1 VRFGVY
7 PLGIAGGPDGIASGP
22 PDDMN
27 RIIAAITE
35 LQGDR
40 APVVP
45 RMYVPW
51 TGDDSAARLV
61 AQVAGVP
68 WDLVLCYRH
77 ETGDAEGF
85 AEFVADVVRA
95 HGDTLDSVQVTG
107 EPNMGG
113 MPFAAD
119 GAFPDVVRAMVLGVR
134 AGVAA
139 RADGQ
144 PVRIGIGLVPSEFE
158 DSDFWSKVEACGGSA
173 FAAALD
179 YAGLDIYPDVF
190 GGRVPLESVPE
201 VVTGMVDRYRATLT
215 RIGVPASTELRIC
228 ENGWPTG
235 ADRPE
240 QLQADVLETVIR
252 TCHRLGVRRW
262 QLFALRDADST
273 AATPWHRFGVLRD
286 DYSPKPAFHRLRAL
300 IQELSD

>member
-1 VRFGVY
+1 MRFGVY
-7 PLGIAGGPDGIASGP
+7 PLGVVGGPDGVVSGP

-27 RIIAAITE
+27 RVIAALTE
-35 LQGDR
+35 LRGDK

-77 ETGDAEGF
+77 ETGDAAGF

-107 EPNMGG
+107 EPNMGA

-119 GAFPDVVRAMVLGVR
+119 GAFPDVVPAMVLGVQ
-134 AGVAA
+134 AAAAA
-139 RADGQ
+139 RRDGQ

-158 DSDFWSKVEACGGSA
+158 DSDFWSKVAACDAPA
-173 FAAALD
+173 FASALD
-179 YAGLDIYPDVF
+179 YAALDIYPDVF
-190 GGRVPLESVPE
+190 GGRVPLESVPD
-201 VVTGMVDRYRATLT
+201 VVEGMVGRFRATLT
-215 RIGVPASTELRIC
+215 EFGVPATTELRIG

-240 QLQADVLETVIR
+240 ELQADVLEAVIR
-252 TCHRLGVRRW
+252 TCHRLEVGRW
-262 QLFALRDADST
+262 QLFALRDANSSG
-273 AATPWHRFGVLRD
+273 ATPFHHFGVLRD
-286 DYSPKPAFHRLRAL
+286 DYSPKPAFHRLRML
-300 IQELSD
+300 IEELSD